1 MARFSDVEDESRYRN
16 DLGRENRGAIK
27 RSIVMA
33 LLAVGAIAA
42 AVLLAPTGRPTS
54 IGLDANG
61 PTVSFADS
69 GSSPEPAEPTDGSFV
84 PQFIVLP
91 GERIEIRYH

>member
-1 MARFSDVEDESRYRN
+1 MTRISDVEDENRYRN

-27 RSIVMA
+27 RSIVIA

-42 AVLLAPTGRPTS
+42 AVLLAPARHPTP

-61 PTVSFADS
+61 STVAFAGPES
-69 GSSPEPAEPTDGSFV
+69 WPEPTGPGYESFV
-84 PQFIVLP
+84 PHHIMLP
-91 GERIEIRYH
+91 GEKIEISYR